1 VKLFPLAPLV
11 FIAAY
16 VFVGISITMD
26 YKQNNYAA
34 AIGIAVLAL
43 FMIIYFVLHR
53 KTKPD
58 AE

>member
-16 VFVGISITMD
+16 VFVGISIALD

-34 AIGIAVLAL
+34 LIGIAVLTV
-43 FMIIYFVLHR
+43 FMLIYFLLHG

-58 AE
+58 AA